1 MAYTFT
7 PPLVKTVPP
16 FGPDS
21 TQAQVDL
28 WRHYENRYRGVN
40 VWILSDNTVVQSDA
54 TTENSNTDLSNVLP
68 GDSLLGKDPYVTSI
82 FIDPAA
88 NPQVPT
94 IHTTSHNPYVVA
106 KFYGGRTYTIT
117 AAQATLL
124 TNYTAHGAGYADCI
138 TGP

>member
-1 MAYTFT
+1 MSWTFT

-40 VWILSDNTVVQSDA
+40 VWILSDGSVVQSDP
-54 TTENSNTDLSNVLP
+54 TPENSNVDMSNILP

-82 FIDPAA
+82 YIDPGA

-106 KFYGGRTYTIT
+106 KFYGGSTYTIT

-124 TNYTAHGAGYADCI
+124 TNYVAHGTGYAGRI